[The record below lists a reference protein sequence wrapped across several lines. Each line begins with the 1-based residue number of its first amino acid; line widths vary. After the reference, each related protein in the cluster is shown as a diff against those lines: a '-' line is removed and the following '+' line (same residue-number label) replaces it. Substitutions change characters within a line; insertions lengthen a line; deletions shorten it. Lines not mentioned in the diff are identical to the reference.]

1 MRIGLPTSAKLP
13 FAAIPMI
20 VHVLPLDLPRGA
32 QSFAR
37 ALCDELGPDHK
48 VLTLFDSDPAV
59 LRADLALE
67 VPDGRL
73 RRAGFDPRAALR
85 LRRALRR
92 QRPRLVVAHGGEA
105 LKYTARAR
113 PAGTPLVYLKIG
125 LTGPLLRG
133 RVQLALLR
141 AAARRAEAVVCVSQE
156 MAEEA
161 RELLRLPASRVACIP
176 NARDPRAYRPGPP
189 RPAEAVPKLAWVGQL
204 NRAKRPEAF
213 CAAVHALRDRGR
225 SLEAV
230 MVGDGPLLDSL
241 RASAGSAGVELLGRQ
256 DDVPAILAGSDLLV
270 FSGGETE
277 GMPGVLIE
285 AGMCGIPAVTTEV
298 PGARAVVEDGVTGFV
313 VGIGEAPAL
322 AERVDRL
329 LGDIA
334 LRRRMGAAARERCER
349 RFSITAS
356 ASGWQELIDSLG
368 ERARGTAPEGAIDEA
383 LGVE

>member
-1 MRIGLPTSAKLP
+1 
-13 FAAIPMI
+13 MI
-20 VHVLPLDLPRGA
+20 AHVLPLDLPRGA
-32 QSFAR
+32 QRFAR
-37 ALCDELGPDHK
+37 ALCDELGPDHE
-48 VLTLFDSDPAV
+48 VLTLFDSAPAG

-73 RRAGFDPRAALR
+73 RQAGFDPRAAVR

-105 LKYTARAR
+105 LKYAARAR

-125 LTGPLLRG
+125 LTRPLLRG
-133 RVQLALLR
+133 RLQLALLR
-141 AAARRAEAVVCVSQE
+141 AAARRADTVVCVSQE

-161 RELLRLPASRVACIP
+161 KELLRLPASRVTCIP
-176 NARDPRAYRPGPP
+176 NGRDPEAYRPGPP
-189 RPAEAVPKLAWVGQL
+189 RPPEAMPKLAWVGQL

-213 CAAVHALRDRGR
+213 CAAVRALRDRGR

-241 RASAGSAGVELLGRQ
+241 RPAAGSAGVELLGRR
-256 DDVPAILAGSDLLV
+256 DDVPEILAASDLLV
-270 FSGGETE
+270 FTGGKTE

-298 PGARAVVEDGVTGFV
+298 PGARAVVEDSVTGFV
-313 VGIGEAPAL
+313 VGIDEATPL

-329 LGDIA
+329 LGDAA
-334 LRRRMGAAARERCER
+334 LRQRMGAAARERCLQ
-349 RFSITAS
+349 RFSIAAS
-356 ASGWQELIDSLG
+356 ARRWQELIDSLG
-368 ERARGTAPEGAIDEA
+368 KRAGSAAPEGAIDEP